1 MARIDTA
8 AFIGNCE
15 KYDLDEGGSE
25 LRWSQGEVILISD
38 GSNIIK
44 QGACTAYYK
53 VGEAVLNLWDAN
65 EERKESSS
73 TSAQR
78 LLPSK
83 WNPKGKHSD
92 GAWRMD
98 VTLK

>member
-1 MARIDTA
+1 M
-8 AFIGNCE
+8 
-15 KYDLDEGGSE
+15 
-25 LRWSQGEVILISD
+25 ISD

-44 QGACTAYYK
+44 QGARTACYK
-53 VGEAVLNLWDAN
+53 VGEAVLILWDAN
-65 EERKESSS
+65 KERKESSS